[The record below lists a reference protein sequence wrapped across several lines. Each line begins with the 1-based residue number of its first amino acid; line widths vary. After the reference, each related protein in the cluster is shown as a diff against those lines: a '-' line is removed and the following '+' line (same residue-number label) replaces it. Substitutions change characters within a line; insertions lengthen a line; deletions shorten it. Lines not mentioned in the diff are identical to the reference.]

1 MGVSTSSGGSMNR
14 EFEHILFEREGG
26 VARITLN
33 QPPVNIM
40 DIPTMREMVTALEAL
55 EGDQEAKVVLF
66 GATGKA
72 FCAGVD
78 VKDHTADKVEEMVEV
93 FHRIFRLMWALDVP
107 TVAAVNGAALG
118 GGCELVTFCDM
129 IIASEK
135 ATLGQPEIQV
145 GVYPPVAVVTFPRL
159 MPHTKAMELLLTGA
173 VIDAREAERLGIV
186 NKVVP
191 AESFEEEVS
200 GFVGRLTS
208 LSGAVLRLTKRATL
222 QGLTLPFEEALRLSE
237 DLYLNQLMKTEDAAE
252 GLSAFMEKR
261 KPVWKDL

>member
-1 MGVSTSSGGSMNR
+1 MA
-14 EFEHILFEREGG
+14 EQYEHILFQREGG

-33 QPPVNIM
+33 HPPVNIM
-40 DIPTMREMVTALEAL
+40 DIPTMAEMVAALEAL
-55 EGDQEAKVVLF
+55 EGDTETKVVLF

-78 VKDHTADKVEEMVEV
+78 VRDHTVDKVAGMVEV

-118 GGCELVTFCDM
+118 GGCELVTFCDL
-129 IIASEK
+129 IIASQK
-135 ATLGQPEIQV
+135 ATFGQPEIQV
-145 GVYPPVAVVTFPRL
+145 GVYPPVAAVTFPRI
-159 MPHTKAMELLLTGA
+159 MPHMRALELLLTGA
-173 VIDAREAERLGIV
+173 VIDATEAERLGIV

-191 AESFEEEVS
+191 AESFEAEVE

-208 LSGAVLRLTKRATL
+208 LSGAVLRLTKRAAL

-237 DLYLNQLMKTEDAAE
+237 DLYLNRLMKTEDASE

-261 KPVWKDL
+261 KPVWKDK